1 MSSDK
6 RTVNINS
13 PLGNVS
19 LNAFTGISISA
30 PNGNIKIAG
39 KNVSIAA
46 SNKLT
51 LTSGSGISDHW
62 FPLTKE
68 GWIDLGKGLVTDVAD
83 RTVGKLID
91 FSFLRTILEVFTRP
105 VDGTLK
111 IKSNTY
117 VLIEAGK
124 GSAQV
129 PYDDYKHPTIER
141 IKSPI
146 KNFVYQGVLLG
157 KLKKTIDMLTSEVD
171 NWGKDFF
178 EVYKNAYEIALS
190 YRRIQCGNE
199 VLYEKLTKMKIADIF
214 QKVRNNLEKKPF
226 DITTIIKKE
235 DFDFDNTEYFKYKLK
250 DGEFY
255 KDPEML
261 KGEPYDKYCHRKI
274 AAREAFHN
282 KQMTDESTKENRQ
295 KLLETA
301 RNLGDTIKCLYIVSD
316 LMSEFDF
323 TKQEKKDCWTSD
335 GLRDEFRNLKFEDG
349 FDFSNDIANTTSEST
364 QLDFKKQFTIWKR
377 KLVYKLISEVK
388 DEQYYAEFFGVD
400 NLSEPKDYSS
410 EKDWKAFADKIGEPT
425 FTPGKALTAGRA
437 IRRPFKSYLWD
448 GKASEWLNSFTCHH
462 RWKAAENGKV
472 LISDKAGETICF
484 DKGLPTINHSY
495 GTGNNAYY
503 LELRR
508 KVNEVG

>member
-1 MSSDK
+1 
-6 RTVNINS
+6 
-13 PLGNVS
+13 
-19 LNAFTGISISA
+19 
-30 PNGNIKIAG
+30 
-39 KNVSIAA
+39 
-46 SNKLT
+46 
-51 LTSGSGISDHW
+51 
-62 FPLTKE
+62 
-68 GWIDLGKGLVTDVAD
+68 
-83 RTVGKLID
+83 
-91 FSFLRTILEVFTRP
+91 
-105 VDGTLK
+105 
-111 IKSNTY
+111 
-117 VLIEAGK
+117 
-124 GSAQV
+124 
-129 PYDDYKHPTIER
+129 
-141 IKSPI
+141 
-146 KNFVYQGVLLG
+146 
-157 KLKKTIDMLTSEVD
+157 
-171 NWGKDFF
+171 
-178 EVYKNAYEIALS
+178 
-190 YRRIQCGNE
+190 
-199 VLYEKLTKMKIADIF
+199 MKIDDIV
-214 QKVRNNLEKKPF
+214 QKVIDNLEKKPF
-226 DITTIIKKE
+226 DITTIIKEE

-250 DGEFY
+250 DGEVY
-255 KDPEML
+255 KDLER
-261 KGEPYDKYCHRKI
+261 KENEKYTDYYIRNLVEWGK
-274 AAREAFHN
+274 FFT
-282 KQMTDESTKENRQ
+282 KQKADESTKENRQ
-295 KLLETA
+295 KLLKTA

-323 TKQEKKDCWTSD
+323 TKQEKKECWTSD

-400 NLSEPKDYSS
+400 NLSEPKDYSNV
-410 EKDWKAFADKIGEPT
+410 KDWKAFADKIGEPT